1 MRNRCPVRHR
11 YAYDQGSGSTA
22 YVLVTETLNT
32 GEVYAKSS
40 GEALEFNFTG
50 YLSLTNLQITNLTPG
65 FANGAA
71 SNTAPPYGSFSDFI
85 SCTSCSGG
93 NPNNPAGPLSFD
105 VSSTAGAV
113 TIASFIANSGGYYFE
128 SDIRGNN
135 GNTGD
140 VSVNTAGTVSA
151 TPEPATFGLIGLSLT
166 GLGLVRRK
174 RSLN

>member
-71 SNTAPPYGSFSDFI
+71 SNTAPP
-85 SCTSCSGG
+85 
-93 NPNNPAGPLSFD
+93 
-105 VSSTAGAV
+105 
-113 TIASFIANSGGYYFE
+113 
-128 SDIRGNN
+128 
-135 GNTGD
+135 
-140 VSVNTAGTVSA
+140 
-151 TPEPATFGLIGLSLT
+151 
-166 GLGLVRRK
+166 
-174 RSLN
+174 